1 MVESS
6 GTLSAAFYGEF
17 APHAWHDP
25 EHDAYQLFHRR
36 SQAMGWL
43 DRLWGMND
51 AGQRHPLG
59 VVGTR
64 LVSWFQVDA
73 GAVGG
78 ELPLPVRPFLSC
90 AESVTARI
98 GRVEVDTVQVL
109 LPVQAIDTASRPAYA
124 RVPSLL
130 TVEWFA
136 GGDPRARVPVR
147 VAVSGGGAPASL
159 AERVAGLDQDVFVR
173 RSHTGTGAVPDDL
186 PPPPFDDSFWG
197 GPAPDTLV
205 LRGELAEWSC
215 DAVGWLGEVLAE
227 CAAAA
232 GARAPLLVTVA
243 RDR

>member
-6 GTLSAAFYGEF
+6 GTLFAAFYGEF
-17 APHAWHDP
+17 AEHAWHDP

-36 SQAMGWL
+36 SLAMGWL

-59 VVGTR
+59 VAGTR
-64 LVSWFQVDA
+64 LVTWFQVDTS
-73 GAVGG
+73 AVGG

-90 AESVTARI
+90 AESATARI
-98 GRVEVDTVQVL
+98 GTVDVDTVQVL

-136 GGDPRARVPVR
+136 DRTPQARTPVR
-147 VAVSGGGAPASL
+147 VAVGGGVELSSL
-159 AERVAGLDQDVFVR
+159 AGRLGELDQDVFTC
-173 RSHTGTGAVPDDL
+173 RSHTGAAPDDL
-186 PPPPFDDSFWG
+186 PPPPFDDTFWD
-197 GPAPDTLV
+197 GPALETVV

-215 DAVGWLGEVLAE
+215 DAVGWLGEVVAD

-232 GARAPLLVTVA
+232 GGRTPLLFTVA
-243 RDR
+243 RGD